1 MWMNEDNKYTETAEY
16 FWNPYLDMWCIIGT
30 TYCSPDLEELTAMW
44 ETPELLVQVDMP
56 NDIVDENSEW

>member
-30 TYCSPDLEELTAMW
+30 TYCSPD
-44 ETPELLVQVDMP
+44 P
-56 NDIVDENSEW
+56 